1 MPGPYNPGQPA
12 IRAVLVN
19 PNGSDVTQLTGAAD
33 GSARNAGLNGTSVA
47 TAANPLPTATYG
59 AASLATSQVTV
70 GTSATQIVAARS
82 GRMAVTITMVG
93 AGDIFVGP
101 NTPTVTVA
109 NGALL
114 LGVKG
119 SSITVPTQAA
129 IFGIGAVAQAVSVL
143 ETF

>member
-1 MPGPYNPGQPA
+1 MPGPYNPGQA
-12 IRAVLVN
+12 ATRTVLVN
-19 PNGSDVTQLTGAAD
+19 PNGSDVTQITGAAD

-59 AASLATSQVTV
+59 AASLATNQVTV

-93 AGDIFVGP
+93 AGDVFVGVSG
-101 NTPTVTVA
+101 VTTA
-109 NGALL
+109 TGALL
-114 LGVKG
+114 LGTKG
-119 SSITVPTQAA
+119 SSITIPTQAA
-129 IFGIGAVAQAVSVL
+129 VFGIGAVAQAVSVL